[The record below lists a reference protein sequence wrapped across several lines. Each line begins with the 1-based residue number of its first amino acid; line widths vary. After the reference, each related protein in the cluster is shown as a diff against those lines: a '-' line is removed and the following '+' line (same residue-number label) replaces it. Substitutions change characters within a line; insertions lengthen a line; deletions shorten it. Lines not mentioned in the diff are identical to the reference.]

1 MKTLAQHILV
11 TTGIILCIGCKD
23 PQQQVPA
30 KQGNSPLPV
39 QEQQQNKPVLDEDK
53 PSKDFENLKV
63 TKKDPLPAKALVEFL
78 PDKLGGETGSPSS
91 VMKSEREEG
100 YTVSMARRQYAV
112 PPKGSIIVS
121 ITDYGG
127 SAALNTKGYETP
139 HSEIGVRIEKI
150 RLPDGVGFKTFN
162 PNNNSGIVAALVGG
176 RFGIDI
182 EAVSIPESF
191 GDIGQILDKVNIE
204 GLLKKAK

>member
-1 MKTLAQHILV
+1 MKTLAQHIII

-30 KQGNSPLPV
+30 KQETATLPQ
-39 QEQQQNKPVLDEDK
+39 QEQQQNKQVVEQEEAV
-53 PSKDFENLKV
+53 SKEFENLKL

-78 PDKLGGETGSPSS
+78 PQKLGESGYPAS
-91 VMKSEREEG
+91 VMKSERDG
-100 YTVSMARRQYAV
+100 YMVTLARRQFSV

-127 SAALNTKGYETP
+127 SAVLNTKGYEMP
-139 HSEIGVRIEKI
+139 HSEIGIRIEKI
-150 RLPDGVGFKTFN
+150 LLPDGVGFKTFN

-182 EAVSIPESF
+182 EAVSMPESF
-191 GDIGQILDKVNIE
+191 GDFGQILDKVNIE